1 MSNHDMFG
9 KLGEELPGEAQAK
22 AQIARRLGLG
32 FVVIA
37 VLLGVL
43 FLVETQFQEGVDTAS
58 EAAKPDPAANL
69 TINTPEHRDAPTNM
83 PNQEVG
89 GQVTPINQ
97 AVTAEGDPPI
107 KSVEALPAPSVAPA
121 QSVPI
126 TPNTSQPSASGAGSS
141 GARSSGHS
149 PKIHKP
155 VPGVVPTVPL
165 KPAVPS
171 MPLDPTAPTQ
181 PAVEVKPKKIQPP
194 VTAHILGGFALQAGV
209 FANHQKAEELHAL
222 LTLNGIPSTLETR
235 VQVGPFANKAEA
247 EAARAKL
254 KALGIESLML
264 PPRK

>member
-1 MSNHDMFG
+1 MAMSNHDTFG
-9 KLGEELPGEAQAK
+9 KLGEEFPGETQAK

-37 VLLGVL
+37 VLLGML
-43 FLVETQFQEGVDTAS
+43 FLVESHFPETPETAS
-58 EAAKPDPAANL
+58 EVVTKPDPAANL
-69 TINTPEHRDAPTNM
+69 TINTPDHREPLPVN
-83 PNQEVG
+83 PSQEVG
-89 GQVTPINQ
+89 GQITPIGPAVTPE
-97 AVTAEGDPPI
+97 AEPPV
-107 KSVEALPAPSVAPA
+107 KPVEAAPA
-121 QSVPI
+121 V
-126 TPNTSQPSASGAGSS
+126 SASPSQTPAGGNVAS
-141 GARSSGHS
+141 ATRSSSHG

-171 MPLDPTAPTQ
+171 LPLDSASPTP
-181 PAVEVKPKKIQPP
+181 VEVKSKKPQAP
-194 VTAHILGGFALQAGV
+194 VTAHLLGGFALQAGV
-209 FANHQKAEELHAL
+209 FSNHQKAEELHAL

-247 EAARAKL
+247 EAARSKL